1 MTSPR
6 TCGATFSPTEIVS
19 KQPPIRPSP
28 GGPGRRGGGEATPQP
43 VAPPV
48 AVVPPVPVPPSSS
61 TREGRGPIV
70 DPSLPQKPVVA
81 PPTDEE
87 FAKGKILEML
97 KDYCAAEEALDPA
110 GVQKIYPKVNMN
122 ALTQQLNKSKYTSVQ
137 CTFGE
142 AVFGS
147 LDAPG
152 GKAKIKAPLKIV
164 YHHTILTE
172 KPQVNELIADL
183 TLVRSGLRDPWQ
195 IADAKFTP
203 APPK

>member
-1 MTSPR
+1 
-6 TCGATFSPTEIVS
+6 
-19 KQPPIRPSP
+19 
-28 GGPGRRGGGEATPQP
+28 
-43 VAPPV
+43 
-48 AVVPPVPVPPSSS
+48 
-61 TREGRGPIV
+61 
-70 DPSLPQKPVVA
+70 LPQKPVVA

-142 AVFGS
+142 AVFAS